1 MKPST
6 TPAAL
11 TLLPAAIAAVTEAGR
26 MLRAEFHHPGG
37 PEGHGSHARIDKEVE
52 LFLKVRLMAL
62 LPCGWKGEET
72 ATVESTTNACWVV
85 DPNDGTSD
93 FLKGLRG
100 SAISV
105 ALIEGGKPVLGIVH
119 APTAPDD
126 AGDLIA
132 WAEGGALTRNGLPVE
147 STDAHDMPVLALNA
161 DAADYAHYNH
171 GAFAG
176 LRIRALPSPA
186 YRLALAAVDEVDAA
200 LSLTFGLSPW
210 DIAGGHALLIGA
222 GKAMTDRH
230 GRAIDYRSGS
240 FDGCIGGRPDL
251 AKALAGITI
260 RRSSPIPRK
269 PARPTHR
276 VPDPV
281 MLSRAQGVLLG
292 QLAGDALGSAVEFQ
306 SAAAIAR
313 RYPDGV
319 RTLADGGTWNLI
331 AGQPTD
337 DSEMALALARSL
349 VKERGYSATRVAA
362 AYISWKNS
370 GPFDIGTT
378 TSAGIAALAAGR
390 KAQSDSEANGA
401 LMRVSPI
408 GILAAGY
415 PARAATLARQDALL
429 THPSPVCQAASA
441 AYAAAIAAGIAG
453 GDAEAM
459 WQAAYD
465 HCGDDTAAATL
476 RDVLARARYTLPT
489 DFQHQMGWVVTAFF
503 NAFHWL
509 MRGASLEAAVIWT
522 VSAGGDTDTNAAI
535 CGALLG
541 AVQGRDAIPLQWRN
555 AVLTCRP
562 VAAAGVHHPRPAGY
576 WPDDAL
582 DLAEALLAA
591 GR

>member
-6 TPAAL
+6 TPTAL
-11 TLLPAAIAAVTEAGR
+11 SLLPAAIAAVTEAGY
-26 MLRAEFHHPGG
+26 MLRAAFHHSQG
-37 PEGHGSHARIDKEVE
+37 PANIDKEVE
-52 LFLKVRLMAL
+52 NFLKTRLMAL
-62 LPCGWKGEET
+62 RPCGWQGEET
-72 ATVESTTNACWVV
+72 ARIRSDDHARWII

-105 ALIEGGKPVLGIVH
+105 ALLESGKLVLGIVH

-132 WAEGGALTRNGLPVE
+132 WAEGGVLTRNGHPVE
-147 STDAHDMPVLALNA
+147 QAERSSMRVVALNA
-161 DAADYAHYNH
+161 DAADYARTNH
-171 GAFAG
+171 QAFAG

-186 YRLALAAVDEVDAA
+186 YRLALAAVGEVDAA
-200 LSLTFGLSPW
+200 LSFTGALAPW

-230 GRAIDYRSGS
+230 GQAIDYHSRS
-240 FDGCIGGRPDL
+240 FEGCIGGMPDL
-251 AKALAGITI
+251 VRHLSAITL
-260 RRSSPIPRK
+260 RHSAPVPRK
-269 PARPTHR
+269 PARPAR
-276 VPDPV
+276 RIADPLL
-281 MLSRAQGVLLG
+281 LSRAQGVLLG

-306 SAAAIAR
+306 PAQTIAR
-313 RYPDGV
+313 RHPEGV
-319 RTLADGGTWNLI
+319 RALADGGTWNLI

-349 VKERGYSATRVAA
+349 VKEDGFSAKAVAS
-362 AYISWKNS
+362 AYVDWKNS

-390 KAQSDSEANGA
+390 KPQSDSEANGA

-408 GILAAGY
+408 GILAAGE

-429 THPSPVCQAASA
+429 THPSPMCQSASA
-441 AYAAAIAAGIAG
+441 AYAAAIAVGVAG
-453 GDAEAM
+453 GNAEAM
-459 WQAAYD
+459 WRAAHD
-465 HCGDDTAAATL
+465 QCGEGSEAAIF
-476 RDVLARARYTLPT
+476 RDLLDRARYTLPT
-489 DFQHQMGWVVTAFF
+489 NFQHQMGWVCTAFF

-541 AVQGRDAIPLQWRN
+541 ALQGRDAIPLQWRN

-562 VAAAGVHHPRPAGY
+562 VEARGVHRPRPTDY

-582 DLAEALLAA
+582 DLAEALLAIN
-591 GR
+591 R